1 LGAEKG
7 CRIAEADPQA
17 LPNLRDQMRR
27 ISILL
32 LFSLLFAAPLGAM
45 QQEDE
50 IKHNSIVKTIVID
63 PGHGGDRFPGAIGPT
78 GLQEREVTLAISL
91 KLKELILN
99 DEELGRDGVQVILTR
114 EYDKEVSL
122 EERSA
127 IANKAKGDL
136 YISIHCNG
144 FDIRS
149 AKGAE
154 TYFLS
159 LKASDEHARRV
170 AEIENQGFEDKT
182 EAKQQEGGDD
192 LKLILFDFIH
202 KQYIAESKFLAEQI
216 QAEFNASINNG
227 DRGVKQSPLRV
238 LKGVAMP
245 AVLVEVDFISN
256 PQREALLRSTEYQH
270 RFASSMLR
278 SIKEYKRLK
287 ERGYTVNNTTSGET
301 RGQADAY
308 ENR

>member
-1 LGAEKG
+1 MK
-7 CRIAEADPQA
+7 RIV
-17 LPNLRDQMRR
+17 
-27 ISILL
+27 SFL
-32 LFSLLFAAPLGAM
+32 LFIILCSLPLAAM
-45 QQEDE
+45 QQEDDL
-50 IKHNSIVKTIVID
+50 KRNAIVQNIIID
-63 PGHGGDRFPGAIGPT
+63 PGHGGDRFPGAVGPT

-91 KLKELILN
+91 RLKELIMA
-99 DEELGRDGVQVILTR
+99 DEELSRAGVQVFLTR
-114 EYDKEVSL
+114 DSDREVSK
-122 EERSA
+122 EERA
-127 IANKAKGDL
+127 AFANQAKGDL

-170 AEIENQGFEDKT
+170 AEIENQGFEDHEET
-182 EAKQQEGGDD
+182 ADNQGGDD
-192 LKLILFDFIH
+192 GLKLILFDFIH

-216 QAEFNASINNG
+216 QGDFNSSINNG
-227 DRGVKQSPLRV
+227 DRGVKQSPLIV

-256 PQREALLRSTEYQH
+256 PEREALLKSPEYQH
-270 RFASSMLR
+270 RFASSLLR

-287 ERGYTVNNTTSGET
+287 ERGYTVNNPTSGDS

>member
-1 LGAEKG
+1 MKRKITILFVVTL
-7 CRIAEADPQA
+7 IS
-17 LPNLRDQMRR
+17 LPLM
-27 ISILL
+27 
-32 LFSLLFAAPLGAM
+32 AM
-45 QQEDE
+45 QADDD
-50 IKHNSIVKTIVID
+50 IKRNSIVKTIIID
-63 PGHGGDRFPGAIGPT
+63 PGHGGNRFPGAIGPT

-91 KLKELILN
+91 KLKELIEA
-99 DEELGRDGVQVILTR
+99 DESLIGAGVKVLLTR
-114 EYDKEVSL
+114 ETDKEVSL
-122 EERSA
+122 EERA
-127 IANKAKGDL
+127 AFANKADGDL
-136 YISIHCNG
+136 YISIHANG

-170 AEIENQGFEDKT
+170 AEIENQGFEVHGESDSTKA
-182 EAKQQEGGDD
+182 EDD
-192 LKLILFDFIH
+192 GLKLILFDFIH

-216 QAEFNASINNG
+216 QAEFNSSINNG

-256 PQREALLRSTEYQH
+256 PEREKLLRSTEYQR
-270 RFASSMLR
+270 RFASSLLR

-287 ERGYTVNNTTSGET
+287 ERGYTVNNQSAGDSREK
-301 RGQADAY
+301 ADAY

>member
-1 LGAEKG
+1 MNKISRNSYQPCSLH
-7 CRIAEADPQA
+7 
-17 LPNLRDQMRR
+17 LRDQMKRL
-27 ISILL
+27 SVLLMLSL
-32 LFSLLFAAPLGAM
+32 LFSLPLM
-45 QQEDE
+45 VMSQDD
-50 IKHNSIVKTIVID
+50 IRRNSIVKTIIID

-78 GLQEREVTLAISL
+78 GLQERNVTLAISL
-91 KLKELILN
+91 KLKELILA
-99 DEELGRDGVQVILTR
+99 DEELARAGVEILLTR
-114 EYDKEVSL
+114 EVDKEVGL
-122 EERSA
+122 EERAA

-159 LKASDEHARRV
+159 LKASDEHAHRV
-170 AEIENQGFEDKT
+170 AEIENQGFEDK
-182 EAKQQEGGDD
+182 EAAKGDDGGDD

-256 PQREALLRSTEYQH
+256 PEREALLKSPEYQL
-270 RFASSMLR
+270 RFASSLLR

-287 ERGYTVNNTTSGET
+287 ERGYTVNNSSTST
-301 RGQADAY
+301 SSGQTDAH